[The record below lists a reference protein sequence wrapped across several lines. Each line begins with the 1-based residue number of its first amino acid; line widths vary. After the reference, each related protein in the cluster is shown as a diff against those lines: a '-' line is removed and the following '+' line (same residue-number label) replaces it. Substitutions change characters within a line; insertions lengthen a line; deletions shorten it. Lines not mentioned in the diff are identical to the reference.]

1 MDVRREMPKFPWWTR
16 TPVFTMIQVEPHII
30 GIIQCNLFNRLDSS
44 RDRCAI
50 LSAPEEGV
58 DGGDVQIDE
67 SSCFFLEEINHFHLS
82 IHAEII
88 PQFLFSVCFKVLDTP
103 NIDVSSGVLLVVGRS
118 CVFSS
123 IACSPSYPQSESFDD
138 YSLGEGCTVEQS
150 RTGRVDKCCKLYI
163 SIANSDSKVGLT
175 AHCLAGRYRICS
187 RLPPRMTLH
196 RSSCVAVSGIFPRK
210 TDRLGGW
217 NPLSCDMAG
226 LGDWNGPG
234 RFQICIGLNA
244 AGLLYLAISG
254 EYMFPK

>member
-1 MDVRREMPKFPWWTR
+1 MDE
-16 TPVFTMIQVEPHII
+16 
-30 GIIQCNLFNRLDSS
+30 
-44 RDRCAI
+44 
-50 LSAPEEGV
+50 
-58 DGGDVQIDE
+58 GDVQIDE
-67 SSCFFLEEINHFHLS
+67 SSGFFLEEIDHFHLS

-88 PQFLFSVCFKVLDTP
+88 PQFLFSVYFEIFDTP

-150 RTGRVDKCCKLYI
+150 CAGRVDECCKLYI
-163 SIANSDSKVGLT
+163 SIADIYELDSRVGLT

-217 NPLSCDMAG
+217 NPLSCPGIAG